1 MAFNRSR
8 ARTPLSPSSPASD
21 CGETD
26 FHTLYRQE
34 KPRLLRY
41 FLIKLGNRADA
52 DELAHETLTRFLSAA
67 PATAIATPGA
77 YLTRIAT
84 NLLKDR
90 AERGSTK
97 LAHITVPLDEGMSR
111 ANGADPHRDVEAR
124 QELARWKS
132 ILLRLPPR
140 TLDIFL
146 LNRVEGFSYREIA
159 ETMGLPLWMVQKQ
172 MLKAIRHIA
181 AHQDEDHG

>member
-1 MAFNRSR
+1 MTFDPTQVNAPLRHSSKATDGADSDF
-8 ARTPLSPSSPASD
+8 RT
-21 CGETD
+21 
-26 FHTLYRQE
+26 FYRRE

-84 NLLKDR
+84 NLLRDR

-97 LAHITVPLDEGMSR
+97 LAHVSVPLDEGVSR
-111 ANGADPHRDVEAR
+111 ATGVDPHRDVEAR
-124 QELARWKS
+124 QELERWKA
-132 ILLRLPPR
+132 ILLHLPAR

-146 LNRVEGFSYREIA
+146 LNRVEGLSYREIA
-159 ETMGLPLWMVQKQ
+159 ETMRLPLWMVQKQ

-181 AHQDEDHG
+181 AHRDEEHD